1 MLEEARGVEYA
12 ERLARRA
19 RGHFT
24 AETLLDAATCGGHTS
39 LGWPDAG
46 EIAPGA
52 WADLVTVSLDSVRT
66 AGAASDLALEAA
78 IFGACAADVRT
89 VVIGGRDVVRD
100 GVHLLVP
107 DVPGE
112 LSRAIRAVLQLSDTI
127 AQPSTETARFPWW
140 TWAAA
145 SRYRWSGSAPGSC
158 RARSPTRPSGTPWQV
173 GYRHIDT
180 ATMYRNEDQV
190 GRAIADS
197 GLDRS
202 EVFLTTKLPPG
213 NAGRVR
219 ATIDDSL
226 KALRTDHVDL
236 WLVHWPPRSR
246 NLVPLWRD
254 FLAVRDEGLTR
265 AVGVSNYSVG
275 QIDDLIEATGEG
287 PAVNQI
293 PWSPSRYDEALLAAH
308 AKRGVAVEGYSPLKG
323 TRLRDRTLVE
333 IAASYG
339 VTPAQVVLRWHLEI
353 GVIVIPKSSHPER
366 IEQNLDLFSFSLTPE
381 EVARIS
387 RL

>member
-1 MLEEARGVEYA
+1 MTAIEIPVLDLGGGVTIPMV
-12 ERLARRA
+12 
-19 RGHFT
+19 G
-24 AETLLDAATCGGHTS
+24 
-39 LGWPDAG
+39 
-46 EIAPGA
+46 
-52 WADLVTVSLDSVRT
+52 
-66 AGAASDLALEAA
+66 
-78 IFGACAADVRT
+78 FGT
-89 VVIGGRDVVRD
+89 WQMQ
-100 GVHLLVP
+100 
-107 DVPGE
+107 
-112 LSRAIRAVLQLSDTI
+112 AIRHAL
-127 AQPSTETARFPWW
+127 
-140 TWAAA
+140 
-145 SRYRWSGSAPGSC
+145 
-158 RARSPTRPSGTPWQV
+158 QV

-202 EVFLTTKLPPG
+202 EVFVTTKLPPG

-226 KALRTDHVDL
+226 KALRTDYVDL
-236 WLVHWPPRSR
+236 WLVHWPPRGR

-254 FLAVRDEGLTR
+254 FLAIRDEGLTR

-275 QIDDLIEATGEG
+275 QIDELIEATGEQ

-293 PWSPSRYDEALLAAH
+293 PWSPARYDQALLAAH
-308 AKRGVAVEGYSPLKG
+308 AERGVAVEGYSPLKG
-323 TRLRDRTLVE
+323 TRLRDRTLTE

-366 IEQNLDLFSFSLTPE
+366 IEENFDLYSFSLTPE
-381 EVARIS
+381 EVARINH
-387 RL
+387 L